1 MDSNTAQIVIKFYD
15 DYLNIQII
23 KIYTLLKRKQ
33 YFIRSRYSIDI
44 KTEGL

>member
-15 DYLNIQII
+15 DYLNIRII

-33 YFIRSRYSIDI
+33 YFI
-44 KTEGL
+44 